1 VKGLRTLFGMV
12 VFLAAV
18 LFSMQNPDP
27 VTLRFGL
34 SPIKNIQWLELA
46 NVPLFL
52 VILWAIFLGILIGG
66 LSDLYQNLRLKKT
79 IRQSQRIIE
88 RLEKEVHSL
97 RATALDQPPFLART
111 G

>member
-1 VKGLRTLFGMV
+1 MKGLRTLFWMV
-12 VFLAAV
+12 VFLAAI
-18 LFSMQNPDP
+18 LFSMQNRDP

-46 NVPLFL
+46 NIPLFL
-52 VILWAIFLGILIGG
+52 VILWAIFLGVLIGG
-66 LSDLYQNLRLKKT
+66 LSDLYRNLQLKKT
-79 IRQSQRIIE
+79 IRQSQRMIE

-97 RATALDQPPFLART
+97 RGTALDPPPFLTRE